1 MLVIVLASQKGG
13 VGKTTIA
20 GHLAVEA
27 ERQGVGPVAV
37 LDTDPQAGLAAW
49 WNAREAQTPAFA
61 QLLAGGLRSTLAS
74 LEARGCGLAVID
86 TPPALTASIRETV
99 ALASLVLVPVQP
111 SPHDLRA
118 VGGTVE
124 LVRKARRPL
133 VFVLNRTRAG
143 TRLTADAAV
152 ALSQHGTVAPTFL
165 VDRQDYRASMIDG
178 RTAGEAD
185 ATSKSAVE
193 IADLW
198 RYVALRIEGETDAR
212 TPSAAA

>member
-27 ERQGVGPVAV
+27 ERQGAGPVAL

-49 WNAREAQTPAFA
+49 WNAREAPTPAFA
-61 QLLAGGLRSTLAS
+61 QLLPGGLRATLAS
-74 LEARGCGLAVID
+74 LKAQGCGLVVID
-86 TPPALTASIRETV
+86 TPPALTDSIRET
-99 ALASLVLVPVQP
+99 AAIASLVLVPVQP

-118 VGGTVE
+118 VADTVE
-124 LVRKARRPL
+124 LVRKVRRPL

-143 TRLTADAAV
+143 TRLTSDAAV

-165 VDRQDYRASMIDG
+165 VDRQDYRSSMIDG
-178 RTAGEAD
+178 RTAAEMD
-185 ATSKSAVE
+185 ATSKSASEVLN
-193 IADLW
+193 LW
-198 RYVALRIEGETDAR
+198 RYVALRIEGETDVR
-212 TPSAAA
+212 TTASA